1 MTSMLQ
7 LGVSTG
13 ATTGTGTESA
23 NALAG
28 DLTLD
33 TTKLT
38 NAITAN
44 PEAVQQ
50 LLGGWANSF
59 SSLVGTEAD
68 AGGTLTQRIDGNTSE
83 VKSLGNQINTMQAN
97 LNDQENQLVQQFA
110 AMESA
115 LSSNSSESSWLTQQ
129 INSLG

>member
-1 MTSMLQ
+1 MLQ
-7 LGVSTG
+7 IGMSTG
-13 ATTGTGTESA
+13 ATTGSGTESA
-23 NALAG
+23 TSLAG

-33 TTKLT
+33 TTTLAS
-38 NAITAN
+38 AITAN
-44 PEAVQQ
+44 PDAVQQ

-68 AGGTLTQRIDGNTSE
+68 AGGTLTQRITGNTTE
-83 VKSLGNQINTMQAN
+83 VSSLGHQITSMQAN
-97 LNDQENQLVQQFA
+97 LTDQENQLVTQFA